1 MKPDPQ
7 LLEQWAQ
14 WAGQHALPLFAAM
27 LTVTLATTYAGCW
40 IVRHYRGPEFRFA
53 QVPMRF
59 LSLRVALG
67 FMVILLGSFV
77 FAELAGELGAATS
90 LNPIERA
97 FGDALRGSVATPVLQ
112 TFAVL
117 THLGDT
123 ATLTGLCIAVAI
135 VLVALGRCWLMLG
148 WVVVV
153 AGNGVVNTALKQM
166 FARVRPLGLDGLTL
180 ADGFSFPSGHSSGSV
195 VAYGMLAYLAL
206 RLLPFRWHLPA
217 LMLAMT
223 LAFTVGSSR
232 IFLRVHFASDVIAG
246 FASGA
251 AWLALCVTAIELVR
265 WNQHRRQR

>member
-1 MKPDPQ
+1 MTPEPQ
-7 LLEQWAQ
+7 LLLQGAQ

-27 LTVTLATTYAGCW
+27 LAVTLAMTYACW
-40 IVRHYRGPEFRFA
+40 WMVRQYSGPEFRFA

-59 LSLRVALG
+59 CSMRLALG
-67 FMVILLGSFV
+67 LMVMLFGSFV
-77 FAELAGELGAATS
+77 FAALASELGVAQS
-90 LNPIERA
+90 LDRA
-97 FGDALRGSVATPVLQ
+97 DRVFSEALCDSVTTPVLQ

-117 THLGDT
+117 THFGDT
-123 ATLTGLCIAVAI
+123 ATLTGLSVAVAI
-135 VLVALGRCWLMLG
+135 VLVVLGRFWLMLG
-148 WVVVV
+148 WVAAV

-206 RLLPFRWHLPA
+206 RLLPFRWHLSA
-217 LMLAMT
+217 LLLAMA

-265 WNQHRRQR
+265 WNHHSR